1 MRRAGCTLIYYGIE
15 SGSPAVRKRLH
26 QPIGLDECTNIVNL
40 TTKAGIRPGCYFMLG
55 FPDET
60 VGEMN
65 ETINY
70 AYSLPYSSVSFI
82 ICLPLPGSSSYKAVL
97 EQQGI
102 DRIDWSKYD
111 FAKPDPL
118 PCKPSPI
125 QVRRKLFEA
134 NMLKRSKLAQ
144 RVYRFIH

>member
-1 MRRAGCTLIYYGIE
+1 M
-15 SGSPAVRKRLH
+15 
-26 QPIGLDECTNIVNL
+26 
-40 TTKAGIRPGCYFMLG
+40 
-55 FPDET
+55 
-60 VGEMN
+60 
-65 ETINY
+65 
-70 AYSLPYSSVSFI
+70 
-82 ICLPLPGSSSYKAVL
+82 SYKAVL

-102 DRIDWSKYD
+102 ERIDWSKYD

-118 PCKPSPI
+118 PCKPSSR